1 MSLNESKHFMLL
13 VASLV
18 GRLAFF
24 LAGFVLASLVAGVG
38 FSLFFINSLQFI
50 VDSPDNRHIRFIIF
64 VSELIGA
71 IALVPAII
79 ITVIGSRRPNNPPG
93 PYATLGAIT
102 GTVGSLLFFGVS
114 IPFNIYLGAVGALAA
129 YVFYFIGVYSS
140 DRMIRPKRIA

>member
-1 MSLNESKHFMLL
+1 M
-13 VASLV
+13 
-18 GRLAFF
+18 
-24 LAGFVLASLVAGVG
+24 
-38 FSLFFINSLQFI
+38 
-50 VDSPDNRHIRFIIF
+50 
-64 VSELIGA
+64 SELIGA

-102 GTVGSLLFFGVS
+102 GTVCSLLFFGVS